1 MLEGSPNVM
10 RPYLRRMLGILVS
23 PIFLLALVSSS
34 FVAVHVPQ
42 NTQISPLDEY
52 VYIDYLSK
60 VPTQGF
66 VRSGEETGDLAR
78 SEIACRGVINYGT
91 YGDPCGAP
99 THDSDSLYPY
109 GGQTGAD
116 LYTPLYFATTW
127 VIAQPFVAAGVG
139 LLDAGR
145 LVGMVWLSLGTC
157 LLFGLLRALGTPRP
171 VALGLPLLV
180 IATPAI
186 FWATTYISTDAPT
199 LAVCAGVAWAGVAVY
214 QRRLAVWW
222 LPVLA
227 VLAVLFKLQNL
238 GIVGVVAVGLIVIT
252 IVDVSRRRSRAIRG
266 SRTWATGKIV
276 LRDRLV
282 WTSVVS
288 VVAVFAAQAIWMVFR
303 SGEALRGVVKAQ
315 IDSVQNQF
323 SATSLLRESLK
334 FVFTVGQGGA
344 SGNLIGIAVA
354 ALLTAASLAAI
365 VGVLLK
371 PQGVPASTVVVAGST
386 LAVALAMGPALVIAT
401 TLAVGYSVPLPERY
415 GISLLPAFIG
425 CIGLFLVD
433 SGKKTGIAVA
443 ILGVSAAVLATLT

>member
-1 MLEGSPNVM
+1 M
-10 RPYLRRMLGILVS
+10 RPYPRRVRALLAS
-23 PIFLLALVSSS
+23 PILLLVLVSSL

-78 SEIACRGVINYGT
+78 SEIACRGVITYGT

-109 GGQTGAD
+109 AGQTGAD

-127 VIAQPFVAAGVG
+127 VFAQPLVAAGVG

-171 VALGLPLLV
+171 IALGLPLLV
-180 IATPAI
+180 VATPAM

-199 LAVCAGVAWAGVAVY
+199 LAVSAGVAWAGVAIH
-214 QRRLAVWW
+214 QRRLPALW
-222 LPVLA
+222 LPFLA

-238 GIVGVVAVGLIVIT
+238 GIVGVVAVGLIVMR
-252 IVDVSRRRSRAIRG
+252 IVDVSRGHRQTLRG
-266 SRTWATGKIV
+266 SRGLATAKAV
-276 LRDRLV
+276 VRDRLV
-282 WTSVVS
+282 WTSLLA
-288 VVAVFAAQAIWMVFR
+288 VVAVFAAQAAWLVFR
-303 SGEALRGVVKAQ
+303 SGEALRGVVRAQ
-315 IDSVQNQF
+315 IDSVQGQF
-323 SATSLLRESLK
+323 SATSLLSESLK
-334 FVFTVGQGGA
+334 FVFTVGQGGT

-365 VGVLLK
+365 VGVLLR
-371 PQGVPASTVVVAGST
+371 PQGMPASTVVVAGVT
-386 LAVALAMGPALVIAT
+386 LAVALAMGPVLVIAT

-415 GISLLPAFIG
+415 GISLLPAFIA
-425 CIGLFLVD
+425 CIGLFLVN
-433 SGKKTGIAVA
+433 SGKRTGTAVA
-443 ILGVSAAVLATLT
+443 IMGVGAAVLATLT